1 MPMQV
6 KMLKCEI
13 SSVIFFT
20 KITLLLINSGFKK
33 ETMAH
38 RKTSLISLSK
48 DFKIQSCMLVS
59 LGKLRTFI
67 SIIILKDNHKK

>member
-38 RKTSLISLSK
+38 RKMSLISLSK

-59 LGKLRTFI
+59 LGKLRTFN
-67 SIIILKDNHKK
+67 SIIILKENHKK

>member
-20 KITLLLINSGFKK
+20 RITLLLINSGFKK

-38 RKTSLISLSK
+38 RKMSLISLSK
-48 DFKIQSCMLVS
+48 ELHACKF
-59 LGKLRTFI
+59 R
-67 SIIILKDNHKK
+67 